1 MKPESPS
8 QKQEGEEPKVRLEGC
23 LHTVQRMREW
33 IDEGACPI
41 CLTAAAGTHRERL
54 SEKEENEQAYERI
67 LGKRSYQ
74 EIADEIA
81 RFREQLDAA
90 VRENERLRL
99 PPNETLSEYPGC
111 GYCMEA
117 GTPVRPGQV
126 CPRCNDRLPTLN
138 EYWLRRL
145 TGELAK
151 LFPSLG
157 NPVLLEYCPE
167 DKWDETISKL
177 RLAAESELEAVRK
190 RTIEECARVCEGR
203 AGSGPYAESMGAF
216 RVLISA
222 ADAIRSLPLTG
233 SGEK

>member
-8 QKQEGEEPKVRLEGC
+8 QKQCACGDRDCPVCYPVGQKQEGEEPEFYKVGNSHELCRFPSGPWSLRYGSDGEHIRYLGEHEVNLIEG
-23 LHTVQRMREW
+23 V
-33 IDEGACPI
+33 
-41 CLTAAAGTHRERL
+41 
-54 SEKEENEQAYERI
+54 RI
-67 LGKRSYQ
+67 AL
-74 EIADEIA
+74 
-81 RFREQLDAA
+81 REQLDAA